1 MIAARWKDH
10 MRQREVVREG
20 RKTGREGRNGRE
32 RKSGVKSSERER
44 ER

>member
-1 MIAARWKDH
+1 MLLDGRIIWDK
-10 MRQREVVREG
+10 EGGREG

-32 RKSGVKSSERER
+32 RKSGVKSSERES